1 MEHLNL
7 ISTAGLQVML
17 LFWVAKIILNI
28 KFKFWDY
35 IIIIG
40 IIIPSIIMYYFFNK
54 TGLIFIFIAMFI
66 FYYYKVKLYSFIIT
80 LISNLVMYLSN
91 FLSVSL
97 YLTLASIFNDSYLL
111 FTIHLITFYSIALL
125 LA

>member
-66 FYYYKVKLYSFIIT
+66 
-80 LISNLVMYLSN
+80 
-91 FLSVSL
+91 
-97 YLTLASIFNDSYLL
+97 
-111 FTIHLITFYSIALL
+111 
-125 LA
+125 